1 MDCIADLVPKCSYF
15 VCEACIGKGG
25 EILDSNQF
33 SEYGW
38 VCDAKLQRCCL
49 TEMH

>member
-25 EILDSNQF
+25 EILDSNQ
-33 SEYGW
+33 SMAGSVMQSYK
-38 VCDAKLQRCCL
+38 DAV
-49 TEMH
+49 